1 MFSEVWAGFKI
12 LEAKVVVQTLTM
24 SFQHFVI
31 NARFQCRRNNS
42 SLSPAYTR
50 AVHTVYNIYELENLY
65 SWSSLAKL
73 SVLINVS
80 YPCCDTGYQLLLP
93 RTLYNT
99 PL

>member
-31 NARFQCRRNNS
+31 NARFQCRRK
-42 SLSPAYTR
+42 LIIPHYHLPTLGLYTLF
-50 AVHTVYNIYELENLY
+50 IYELENLY